1 VQLSE
6 AGQALV
12 ERARREVWPVIE
24 ASVAQICAPLEG
36 PLLEQLSAL
45 EAGLEHTS
53 LLQRA
58 AVSIAAQPARS
69 KGKASR

>member
-1 VQLSE
+1 M
-6 AGQALV
+6 
-12 ERARREVWPVIE
+12 IE

-36 PLLEQLSAL
+36 PLLEQLAAL

-69 KGKASR
+69 PRKASR